1 MMEEKFEHWIPWYV
15 NGTLGANERAEM
27 DRYLEG
33 NTDAKREVA
42 LFQKAALALIAQS
55 NGVSVN
61 IGLAKA
67 IEKNRASSAY
77 SIGRSS
83 VKLDSSLNE
92 GLLPSIRNWFNR
104 SWLQPAF
111 ALALTVIGVQMYL
124 LTRGSDEMQMRGAST
139 TTAAERRHVDAAFL
153 RVTFNPTATEGELR
167 LLLSA
172 NQGSVVAGPG
182 ASGEY
187 VVAVPSAN
195 ASKALEVLRASRAV
209 ATANPT
215 DAPR

>member
-15 NGTLGANERAEM
+15 NGTLGSAERAEM
-27 DRYLEG
+27 DRYLASNAG
-33 NTDAKREVA
+33 AKREVA
-42 LFQKAALALIAQS
+42 LFQKAASALTAQS

-67 IEKNRASSAY
+67 IAKNRASSPDA
-77 SIGRSS
+77 IGQSAK
-83 VKLDSSLNE
+83 KLDSKSNESL
-92 GLLPSIRNWFNR
+92 LSSIRNWFTG

-139 TTAAERRHVDAAFL
+139 TTVAEKRYVDAAYL
-153 RVTFNPTATEGELR
+153 RVAFNPTTTEGELR

-182 ASGEY
+182 LSGEY
-187 VVAVPSAN
+187 IVAVPSAN
-195 ASKALEVLRASRAV
+195 APKALEVLRASRAV
-209 ATANPT
+209 ASANPT